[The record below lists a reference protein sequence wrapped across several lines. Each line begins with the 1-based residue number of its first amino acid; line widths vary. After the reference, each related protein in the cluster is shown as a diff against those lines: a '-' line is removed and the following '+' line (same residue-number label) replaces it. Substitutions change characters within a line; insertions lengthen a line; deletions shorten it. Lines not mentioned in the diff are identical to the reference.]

1 MVPGHYITVTLIS
14 KSKKSGFY
22 YSRLGQADWT
32 SCHKTQALKCLCFFF
47 HVTVSHQ
54 HWLTQHTY
62 VSSFSLALY
71 NSRYRATKNFSVV
84 VFAFLKYKKTQIL
97 ILDQY
102 NLSKYKMQIL
112 NYFIDH
118 GGGKVI
124 QTFWFSP
131 FLDNGSHC
139 GSLGSQ
145 SLSRCIGLSCFFK
158 SCHDVLPCE
167 IF

>member
-1 MVPGHYITVTLIS
+1 MSQNPSFKMSL
-14 KSKKSGFY
+14 
-22 YSRLGQADWT
+22 
-32 SCHKTQALKCLCFFF
+32 FFS

-54 HWLTQHTY
+54 HWLTQRTY

-102 NLSKYKMQIL
+102 NLIKYKMQIL

-118 GGGKVI
+118 GGKKVI
-124 QTFWFSP
+124 QTFCPKVFP
-131 FLDNGSHC
+131 DA
-139 GSLGSQ
+139 
-145 SLSRCIGLSCFFK
+145 
-158 SCHDVLPCE
+158 
-167 IF
+167 